1 MNKFNILNSII
12 STVSASFEGAVTAAD
27 EARAT
32 ATNKENV
39 AENKYDTLGLEAAYL
54 AHGQSK
60 RGLQLEQDLAAFV
73 SLKEN
78 LTEHNEARLG
88 SLVEVEQPD
97 GEVRYLFIGPGCGGL
112 KIDDEG
118 EIVTVI
124 TPASPLGSALL
135 NAAAGDEVSLDTG
148 ASPLCVANVW

>member
-1 MNKFNILNSII
+1 MRQSL
-12 STVSASFEGAVTAAD
+12 EGALLAAD

-60 RGLQLEQDLAAFV
+60 RCLQLERDLAAFV

-78 LTEHNEARLG
+78 LTEHSEARLG

-112 KIDDEG
+112 QIDGEDETA
-118 EIVTVI
+118 TVI
-124 TPASPLGSALL
+124 TPASPLGSALIG
-135 NAAAGDEVSLDTG
+135 AASGDDVILDTNT
-148 ASPLCVANVW
+148 SPLSVISVQ